1 MLLQGYVF
9 GINNISFTIFFS
21 CSYLRSV
28 AYREFSRLVYGFLG
42 NKRIPLPACAYTAIR
57 KEFPVGSDESFT
69 GFDLD
74 EDDD

>member
-1 MLLQGYVF
+1 MS
-9 GINNISFTIFFS
+9 NIIYFC

-28 AYREFSRLVYGFLG
+28 AYREFCRLVYGFLG

-57 KEFPVGSDESFT
+57 KEFPLGKEESFT

>member
-1 MLLQGYVF
+1 MFRLLGLK
-9 GINNISFTIFFS
+9 NNKRFTFLFC

-42 NKRIPLPACAYTAIR
+42 NKRIPLPGCAYTAIR
-57 KEFPVGSDESFT
+57 KKFQGGTDESFT

-74 EDDD
+74 EDK